1 MQALPPP
8 PPAAVAQVL
17 AARAYD
23 RASVLDS
30 ARILYE
36 ASAKLLPSVA
46 DWLWLRAAGVTSD
59 SAARKRDYAAVS
71 EPVARGRIPWTEA
84 QARERTGDFAG
95 AARMYDS
102 LGAHADALR
111 NTAALVS
118 ATGDSGARTAL
129 RAEIFAVIA
138 THSGSADARGATDL
152 ADRLFAPLTLAEERT
167 IARSAAV
174 SGPLARAALAF
185 QRLGAPALASPS
197 SDSGLSPPELFTYGT
212 VLQRLRDDPE
222 AGRAYQGVVTAAS
235 RRPTDA
241 ALARAAQYQLARV
254 LVAGGDRKRAR
265 AMLRAVVR
273 SSARDTTVADA
284 LVLLA
289 DIATDDRD
297 DRSARAAYEEVVR
310 RFPKSPLAP
319 RARFRAALI
328 TYLSGGVRTAAAQWD
343 ALVARDPKS
352 DESTASR
359 YWSGRA
365 WARAGRR
372 AVSASRWAAV
382 MHDDPLSYYAT
393 LSARRLG
400 LSRSLP
406 APFPDLARADSVP
419 PATDSALA
427 RAFVLQKLGMALE
440 EKWEADRAIRA
451 AGDHPSNMIAAGMAC
466 VRAGEAPHAIAVAWR
481 LVGRPGPAGDSAR
494 RDPRVYK
501 LLYPLVYRDD
511 LVADARAKGLDPALV
526 AAVIRQ
532 ESQFNPRA
540 VSVVGARG
548 LMQVMP
554 DIGRGLTRAL
564 IAALPSSTSVVAAA
578 PAPSPGSEAAHTQE
592 AWDASVLDDPKINLL
607 AGVAHLATFI
617 AQEAGDTVRALAAYN
632 AGPSRVALWEGRR
645 GASDPEVFI
654 ERIPFAET
662 RDYVRA
668 IVRGRDVYATIYGPS
683 LSGG

>member
-23 RASVLDS
+23 RANVLDS
-30 ARILYE
+30 ARTLYE
-36 ASAKLLPSVA
+36 ASARQLPSVA
-46 DWLWLRAAGVTSD
+46 DWLLLRAAGVTSD
-59 SAARKRDYAAVS
+59 SAARTRDYAAVR
-71 EPVARGRIPWTEA
+71 EPVARARIPWTEA

-95 AARMYDS
+95 AARVYDS

-111 NTAALVS
+111 NTAALIS
-118 ATGDSGARTAL
+118 ATGDSGGRVAL

-138 THSGSADARGATDL
+138 THGGSADARGATDL

-174 SGPLARAALAF
+174 SGPLSRAALAF
-185 QRLGAPALASPS
+185 QRLGAPALAPPG
-197 SDSGLSPPELFTYGT
+197 SDSGLSPEELFTYGT
-212 VLQRLRDDPE
+212 VLQRLRDDPG
-222 AGRAYQGVVTAAS
+222 AAKVYQGVVAAAS
-235 RRPTDA
+235 RRPANDA
-241 ALARAAQYQLARV
+241 LTRAARYQLARV

-265 AMLRAVVR
+265 ATLRVVVR
-273 SSARDTTVADA
+273 SAARDTTVADA
-284 LVLLA
+284 LILLA

-297 DRSARAAYEEVVR
+297 DRSARAAYDELAR

-328 TYLSGGVRTAAAQWD
+328 TYLSGGFRAAAVQWD
-343 ALVARDPKS
+343 ALVARDPKG

-372 AVSASRWAAV
+372 TLSASRWAAV
-382 MHDDPLSYYAT
+382 LHEDPLSYYAT
-393 LSARRLG
+393 LSARHLG

-406 APFPDLARADSVP
+406 AAFPDLVRADSIP
-419 PATDSALA
+419 PASDSALA

-440 EKWEADRAIRA
+440 EKWEADRAMRA
-451 AGDHPSNMIAAGMAC
+451 AADRPSSMMAVGVAC
-466 VRAGEAPHAIAVAWR
+466 VRAGEAPHAIAIAWR
-481 LVGRPGPAGDSAR
+481 LVSRPGAAGDSAR
-494 RDPRVYK
+494 RDPRVYE

-511 LVADARAKGLDPALV
+511 LVADAHAKGLDPALV

-532 ESQFNPRA
+532 ESQFNPKA

-554 DIGRGLTRAL
+554 DIGRGLTRGL
-564 IAALPSSTSVVAAA
+564 VAAQPNSLSVVT
-578 PAPSPGSEAAHTQE
+578 PAPSPGSEAAHTQD

-607 AGVAHLATFI
+607 AGVAHLATFM
-617 AQEAGDTVRALAAYN
+617 AQEAGDTIRALAAYN

-645 GASDPEVFI
+645 GVSDPEVFI

-683 LSGG
+683 LSGE